1 MAAFAM
7 NRPDEERE
15 AAPKWIEARQR
26 VNGKKLADATQP
38 ITGAAD

>member
-1 MAAFAM
+1 MVAFTM

-26 VNGKKLADATQP
+26 VPAAALADGSGP
-38 ITGAAD
+38 LPE